1 MELEARDTERSSD
14 SNEPALS
21 EELGRIFGTARR
33 AIEEEFRKR
42 LAEAGSTEREQAL
55 TDARL
60 QSQELQRQFDE
71 TLQQTTSRL
80 ESESAQRMAEFAQ
93 RMTASA
99 AEWEA
104 EKARL
109 TDELKVLRVLVD
121 AQRKMAE
128 SGSQIE
134 ILGHFLDHAE
144 TFAPNLAVYVAR
156 ADGLALWKTRGSA
169 AFPGVLPKNPID
181 SEAYFKPIVVRDR
194 TIAGVFGRHPLN
206 SESLD
211 FLCRALSQAIEAFG
225 ARLQNRAAKPV
236 AS

>member
-1 MELEARDTERSSD
+1 MELEARDTDKSS
-14 SNEPALS
+14 SSYEAALS
-21 EELGRIFGTARR
+21 EELGRIFGAARR

-55 TDARL
+55 TEAQL
-60 QSQELQRQFDE
+60 QSTELRRQFDE
-71 TLQQTTSRL
+71 TLQQTTSKL

-93 RMTASA
+93 RMTDSA

-109 TDELKVLRVLVD
+109 TDELKVLRALVD

-144 TFAPNLAVYVAR
+144 TFAPNLAVYVVR
-156 ADGLALWKTRGSA
+156 ADGLALWKTRGSET
-169 AFPGVLPKNPID
+169 FPDVMSKNPTD
-181 SEAYFKPIVVRDR
+181 PESYFKPIVVRER
-194 TIAGVFGRHPLN
+194 MIAAVLGRQPLKA
-206 SESLD
+206 ESLD

-225 ARLQNRAAKPV
+225 ARLQTRAA
-236 AS
+236 